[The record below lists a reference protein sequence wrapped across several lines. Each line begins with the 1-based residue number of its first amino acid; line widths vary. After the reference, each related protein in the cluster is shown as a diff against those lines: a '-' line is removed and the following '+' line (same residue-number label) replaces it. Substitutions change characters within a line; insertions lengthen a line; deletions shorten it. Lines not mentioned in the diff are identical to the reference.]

1 MKINEFTNPLPLFV
15 ATVRAKTASS
25 TSNLKTAIYA
35 EGPSQAQQLL
45 RASYGDDSVV
55 CVNLSEAE
63 SAKPLTPDQLKL
75 KSLSDQRLAAS
86 KNEQAERARQKM
98 ANAQKAV
105 QQVSKPKPTVAPM

>member
-1 MKINEFTNPLPLFV
+1 MKINEVVTQLSLYT
-15 ATVRAKTASS
+15 ATVRAKTASA

-98 ANAQKAV
+98 ASAQKALR
-105 QQVSKPKPTVAPM
+105 QVNKSKQTV

>member
-1 MKINEFTNPLPLFV
+1 MKINEISNPLPLFH
-15 ATVRAKTASS
+15 AIVRAKTVNT

-45 RASYGDDSVV
+45 KASYGEDSVV
-55 CVNLSEAE
+55 SVNLSETDG
-63 SAKPLTPDQLKL
+63 SKPQTPDQLKL

-98 ANAQKAV
+98 AKAQQAMR
-105 QQVSKPKPTVAPM
+105 QLNKPKPTV